1 MKSAKIFYSHEFPET
16 PISGWAGARWNG
28 WVRENTP
35 SGQPMNP
42 RRVVH
47 PFLSQR
53 KIWYLLDVHFN
64 GVDLLFATPLEL
76 DQFIAVM
83 SQKILP
89 SGWALVPGRPL
100 GRPSNHWLSRLPKEA
115 KSWKFRQAICK
126 FLQEADTVKRFRNRY
141 ASQPVKLH
149 FDGVYNNYYNARSWP
164 ADRRLNGG

>member
-1 MKSAKIFYSHEFPET
+1 M
-16 PISGWAGARWNG
+16 
-28 WVRENTP
+28 
-35 SGQPMNP
+35 
-42 RRVVH
+42 
-47 PFLSQR
+47 
-53 KIWYLLDVHFN
+53 LDVHFN